1 MDGGAWWGTD
11 HGVAK
16 SRIHLSDVTFT
27 LRPLWL
33 VRSDATSKVLVEL
46 LGSYME
52 DNASQARADA
62 HRCIMQSLK
71 DPYAFLSDH
80 LLTLKP
86 VKFLE
91 GKLMHD
97 LLTIFVSAK
106 LASYVISSE

>member
-1 MDGGAWWGTD
+1 
-11 HGVAK
+11 
-16 SRIHLSDVTFT
+16 
-27 LRPLWL
+27 
-33 VRSDATSKVLVEL
+33 
-46 LGSYME
+46 ME

-62 HRCIMQSLK
+62 HRCIVQSLK
-71 DPYAFLSDH
+71 DPHAFLSDH

-91 GKLMHD
+91 GELMHD